1 MARILRAENLYLPSM
16 SYARRRDSDDRGSVV
31 EDRVQSDLLDIVW
44 LMYRPI
50 ENGHG

>member
-16 SYARRRDSDDRGSVV
+16 SYAGRRDSDDRGSVV